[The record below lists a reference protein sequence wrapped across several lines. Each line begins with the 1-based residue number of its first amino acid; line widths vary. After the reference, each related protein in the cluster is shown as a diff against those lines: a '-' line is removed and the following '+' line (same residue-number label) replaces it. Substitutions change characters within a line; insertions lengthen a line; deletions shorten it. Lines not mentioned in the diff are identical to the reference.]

1 MNWDAA
7 GAIGEIL
14 GAIAVLVTLLA
25 IYFQIRQSQV
35 LERESA
41 QRHLL
46 EQSRSFMKSLSSDEG
61 LFNDVRACLHDYSS
75 QAPFLQQRFHGWG
88 FDLLFIIEQ
97 AFYQHREGLINQSS
111 FNGFTTAMLTIIKC
125 PGGRQ
130 WWDSVA
136 RPLLGKEAG
145 DYLQERVDEGLDEIP
160 MFYELATFLSPIK
173 ENEHVA

>member
-1 MNWDAA
+1 MNWNAA

-14 GAIAVLVTLLA
+14 GALAVLITLIA

-46 EQSRSFMKSLSSDEG
+46 EQSRSFMKSLSLDEQ

-75 QAPFLQQRFHGWG
+75 QPPFLQQRFHGWG

-111 FNGFTTAMLTIIKC
+111 FDGFTNAILSIIKC

-130 WWDSVA
+130 WWDTVA
-136 RPLLGKEAG
+136 RPLLGREAG
-145 DYLQERVDEGLDEIP
+145 DYLQDQVDAGLDDIP
-160 MFYELATFLSPIK
+160 MFYEIATFLSPI
-173 ENEHVA
+173 ENAEN